1 MSDNGRTRPT
11 ILTEGLTRVYRMGD
25 EEVHALRGVNLKVMP
40 GEFIALM
47 GTSGSGKS
55 TLMQLLGCLDTPTGG
70 SYWLEGTD
78 VSRLALDER
87 AQVRNRRIGFIFQT
101 FNLLPRL
108 TALDNVM
115 LPLLYRGRV
124 DQKAARLRSLA
135 ALKSVG
141 LAHRVGHRPMEL
153 SGGQRQRV
161 AIARALVAD
170 PAILLADEPTGNV
183 DSTTAEEIMRLLIAL
198 HHAGRTIILVT
209 HDAQVASHAERIIH
223 MRDGQIVK
231 EEAAYVAG

>member
-1 MSDNGRTRPT
+1 MSDNGHGSPV
-11 ILTEGLTRVYRMGD
+11 ILTEGLSRMYRMGT
-25 EEVHALRGVNLKVMP
+25 EEVHALRGISLNVMP

-55 TLMQLLGCLDTPTGG
+55 TLMQLLGCLDTPTAGR
-70 SYWLEGTD
+70 YWLEGID
-78 VSRLALDER
+78 VSKLANDER
-87 AQVRNRRIGFIFQT
+87 AQVRNQRIGFIFQT

-108 TALDNVM
+108 SALDNVM
-115 LPLLYRGRV
+115 LPLMYRGRV
-124 DQKAARLRSLA
+124 DHKASRLRSLA

-141 LAHRVGHRPMEL
+141 LAHRVGHRPSEL

-161 AIARALVAD
+161 AIARALVAN

-198 HHAGRTIILVT
+198 HRAGRTIILVT
-209 HDAQVASHAERIIH
+209 HDPQIASYSERIIH
-223 MRDGQIVK
+223 MRDGQIVA
-231 EEAAYVAG
+231 EERNHVAA